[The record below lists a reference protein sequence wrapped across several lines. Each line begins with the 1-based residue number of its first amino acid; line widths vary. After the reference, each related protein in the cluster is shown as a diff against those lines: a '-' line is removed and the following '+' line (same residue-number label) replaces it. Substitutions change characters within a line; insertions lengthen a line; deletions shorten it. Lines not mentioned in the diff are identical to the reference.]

1 MTRLEA
7 ALSVGAYEDTA
18 VVKKCSNSSIK
29 RKESKVRRA
38 KRREEGSEPSW
49 QQREQDSVV
58 ESDVSVS
65 LSVSVGADD
74 AL

>member
-49 QQREQDSVV
+49 QQREDSVA
-58 ESDVSVS
+58 ESDVSV
-65 LSVSVGADD
+65 SVSVGADD
-74 AL
+74 SI